1 MTDISDDFIPEC
13 ISLPGGNNLAEA
25 QQLRQ
30 DTDANNNCPIS
41 DDILLDE
48 PDDGS
53 HGHLNGGHDAG
64 PGKLSLASNNLGSCT
79 GRDAGDGAD
88 ASHGQPPRRSR
99 RRSKERSESTETR
112 RGSPGHTRHDVHP
125 GSVSSTDAKPKKKL
139 QKIHEMEEDEAET
152 DTDKPRGRPWR
163 VYVGRNDRRLS
174 HYNIQQLNRKR

>member
-125 GSVSSTDAKPKKKL
+125 GSVSSTDAKPKKKKSL
-139 QKIHEMEEDEAET
+139 SKERAKLKSNKIKWAASLLLDHIVFTSNSKD
-152 DTDKPRGRPWR
+152 
-163 VYVGRNDRRLS
+163 VGG
-174 HYNIQQLNRKR
+174 